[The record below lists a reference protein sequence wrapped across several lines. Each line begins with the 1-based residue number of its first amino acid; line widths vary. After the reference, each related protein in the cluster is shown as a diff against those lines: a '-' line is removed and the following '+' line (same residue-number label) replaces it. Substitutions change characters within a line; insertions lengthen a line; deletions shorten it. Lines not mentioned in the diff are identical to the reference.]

1 MAPLDRRGIPRRKS
15 LQLGVDPGNRCVL
28 ADLGQ
33 RHQTARQVVAALA
46 VLSLLRLVEVIAC
59 NDVDRL
65 LQQGQIAEAILV
77 VVIDRIRVLCCPRG
91 TQLRLR
97 VVGQDV
103 LDLQL
108 GEGLET
114 AWVLKAAECHL
125 DVLG

>member
-1 MAPLDRRGIPRRKS
+1 MCCRGDS
-15 LQLGVDPGNRCVL
+15 CS
-28 ADLGQ
+28 
-33 RHQTARQVVAALA
+33 RHRPH
-46 VLSLLRLVEVIAC
+46 S
-59 NDVDRL
+59 
-65 LQQGQIAEAILV
+65 GS
-77 VVIDRIRVLCCPRG
+77 CCPRG

-125 DVLG
+125 DVLGYAHALPLEVDVLPSESDELAGTHTAEEGQFEVIVKHRFIFQVA